1 LLELQEY
8 RLVDIQCSM
17 KASIDTVCLCPLND
31 IPYSTTDFSFSI
43 HIGNSEVHL
52 DDLCA
57 ANPILKTRIDTI
69 LNEKIYPL
77 VRATIG
83 QESDNHIP
91 PQGSLCVYDSI
102 LVRYNG
108 EKARAAGRVGASQP
122 LVSRP

>member
-1 LLELQEY
+1 
-8 RLVDIQCSM
+8 M
-17 KASIDTVCLCPLND
+17 
-31 IPYSTTDFSFSI
+31 
-43 HIGNSEVHL
+43 HL

-57 ANPILKTRIDTI
+57 ADPVLKTRIDTI

-122 LVSRP
+122 LVSWSFGVMPHLNRILFSHNEPYLYHLPYIASRWRHLLCQHCP

>member
-1 LLELQEY
+1 
-8 RLVDIQCSM
+8 M
-17 KASIDTVCLCPLND
+17 
-31 IPYSTTDFSFSI
+31 
-43 HIGNSEVHL
+43 HL

-57 ANPILKTRIDTI
+57 SDPILKTRIDTI

-122 LVSRP
+122 LVSCRRIVAFA

>member
-1 LLELQEY
+1 
-8 RLVDIQCSM
+8 M
-17 KASIDTVCLCPLND
+17 KVSNDCLRSL
-31 IPYSTTDFSFSI
+31 TLFV
-43 HIGNSEVHL
+43 HIGRSPSVFPSSNPQTGNSEVHL

-57 ANPILKTRIDTI
+57 ADPILKTRIDTV

-83 QESDNHIP
+83 QEADNHIP

-108 EKARAAGRVGASQP
+108 EKAKAAGRVGASQP
-122 LVSRP
+122 LVSLSLWSNAASKVSFS

>member
-1 LLELQEY
+1 M
-8 RLVDIQCSM
+8 LVSD
-17 KASIDTVCLCPLND
+17 ASIVICPTQNILTL
-31 IPYSTTDFSFSI
+31 IKSTNV
-43 HIGNSEVHL
+43 GNSEVHL

-57 ANPILKTRIDTI
+57 ADPILKTRIDTI

-122 LVSRP
+122 LVSCRSCG

>member
-1 LLELQEY
+1 MLAKSSS
-8 RLVDIQCSM
+8 C
-17 KASIDTVCLCPLND
+17 D
-31 IPYSTTDFSFSI
+31 IPLIKCLFHSQFQIYT
-43 HIGNSEVHL
+43 GNSEVHL

-57 ANPILKTRIDTI
+57 SDPILKTRIDTI

-122 LVSRP
+122 LVSCRRIVAFA

>member
-1 LLELQEY
+1 MIHSTSFLFY
-8 RLVDIQCSM
+8 
-17 KASIDTVCLCPLND
+17 
-31 IPYSTTDFSFSI
+31 PY
-43 HIGNSEVHL
+43 IGNSEVHL

-57 ANPILKTRIDTI
+57 ADPILKTRIDTI

>member
-1 LLELQEY
+1 MKVSIDLCVAYVCMIY
-8 RLVDIQCSM
+8 RLTI
-17 KASIDTVCLCPLND
+17 CLPLINH
-31 IPYSTTDFSFSI
+31 F
-43 HIGNSEVHL
+43 IGNSEVHL

-57 ANPILKTRIDTI
+57 TDPILKTRIDTI
-69 LNEKIYPL
+69 LNDKIYPL
-77 VRATIG
+77 VRDTIG

-122 LVSRP
+122 LVSFAFLWMRHI